1 LTDEKKLLK
10 MSALR
15 SINMPKFDELS
26 VKRVYP
32 LIQRDQELMMYF
44 PDRYPKGRTADR
56 E

>member
-1 LTDEKKLLK
+1 LYLPNNCMITKDFLKQILADEKKLLK

-32 LIQRDQELMMYF
+32 LIQRD
-44 PDRYPKGRTADR
+44 
-56 E
+56 